1 MNPDAFHHSL
11 MRLFHLHRHL
21 SVKWFSEN
29 GITRGQP
36 KILMYLLS
44 HDGCIQRELAD
55 DCHLEPASISTV
67 LMGMERQGL
76 IQRKADDADRRILR
90 VFITKKGKDAIEQ
103 LERGLEELDEHMLAG
118 LSLEE
123 REQARQFLVI
133 MHHNLEKLIER
144 DF

>member
-11 MRLFHLHRHL
+11 MQLFHLHRHL

-44 HDGCIQRELAD
+44 
-55 DCHLEPASISTV
+55 SISTV

-76 IQRKADDADRRILR
+76 IQRKADDADRRVLR
-90 VFITKKGKDAIEQ
+90 VFITEKGKNAIEQ
-103 LERGLEELDEHMLAG
+103 LEQGLEELDENMLTG

-123 REQARQFLVI
+123 REQARQLLII

-144 DF
+144 DS